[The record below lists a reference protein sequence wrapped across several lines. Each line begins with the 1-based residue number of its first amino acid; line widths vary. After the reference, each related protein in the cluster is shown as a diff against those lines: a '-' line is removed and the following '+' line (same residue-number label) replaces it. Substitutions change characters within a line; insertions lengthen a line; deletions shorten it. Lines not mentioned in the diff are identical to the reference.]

1 MAANK
6 GDSRDGHEQQPDVA
20 MLQEIVM
27 AAASAAAS
35 AAAAAASEA
44 VVHSMCRA
52 YNMTPPVMTSGIA
65 VDFHGGVSLHGNAN
79 AVPHTPN
86 EASPVRSRA
95 PSPVRL
101 SSTTMFSMN
110 EQWMCGNYSISGDAG
125 WHRTRSGWKKLCP
138 TCLGMVKDQQS
149 GAVSGAAWA
158 SDDSD

>member
-27 AAASAAAS
+27 AAAGAAAS

-44 VVHSMCRA
+44 VVLTMCRA

-65 VDFHGGVSLHGNAN
+65 VDFHGGVSLHGNAD
-79 AVPHTPN
+79 AVPNTPK

-101 SSTTMFSMN
+101 STTTMCFMN
-110 EQWMCGNYSISGDAG
+110 DQWKCGSYAISGEAG
-125 WHRTRSGWKKLCP
+125 WHKSRSGWKKLCP
-138 TCLGMVKDQQS
+138 TCLGMVKEQQTGAGS
-149 GAVSGAAWA
+149 GAPWA
-158 SDDSD
+158 GEDSD